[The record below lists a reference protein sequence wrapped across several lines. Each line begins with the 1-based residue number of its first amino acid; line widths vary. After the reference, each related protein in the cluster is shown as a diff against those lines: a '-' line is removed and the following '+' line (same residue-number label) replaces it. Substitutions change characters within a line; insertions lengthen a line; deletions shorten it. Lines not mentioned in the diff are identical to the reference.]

1 MIITS
6 LVCSFLSRRD
16 LKVTIVDMAPH
27 VMPNLNDELA
37 TLLSK
42 ELTDHGVEL
51 VTGNGLKAIERGEE
65 GKGLTV
71 VCQDETCLPCDLVIL
86 AIGVRPNSELAKEAG
101 LALGVRVGID

>member
-1 MIITS
+1 M
-6 LVCSFLSRRD
+6 
-16 LKVTIVDMAPH
+16 DMAPH

-37 TLLSK
+37 TLLNK

-51 VTGNGLKAIERGEE
+51 VTGNGLKAIEQGEE

-71 VCQDETCLPCDLVIL
+71 VCQDETRLPCDLIIL

-101 LALGVRVGID
+101 LALGVRVGIHD